1 MQKIHPDRACP
12 SCECGHATHLLAA
25 GNAISSHLIFLSSF
39 PVFDGGGVSFP
50 SFSHCDWCAAFA
62 DAVCFKVEDVEMF
75 LTIHAVHRKAI
86 CHMDCRGFRIREVC
100 ASIGRERLHNIL
112 KVSWC
117 DDHQF
122 EMTGELNDLSN

>member
-1 MQKIHPDRACP
+1 MSIMRMWACDP
-12 SCECGHATHLLAA
+12 SSCSGKCDLFE
-25 GNAISSHLIFLSSF
+25 
-39 PVFDGGGVSFP
+39 FDILVSFP

-75 LTIHAVHRKAI
+75 LTMHAVHRKAI
-86 CHMDCRGFRIREVC
+86 CHMDYRGFRIREVC
-100 ASIGRERLHNIL
+100 GSIGRERLHNIL
-112 KVSWC
+112 EVSWC